1 MLVRRLR
8 LNSGLAFDFAE
19 GARASP
25 RRSTASQHKRH
36 SFRPRHSAG
45 TPAEQADRFDPSARP
60 DLRAAWTFN
69 RIVGHPI
76 FVAALQ
82 IAGGVRRISSPE
94 TIRDSRR

>member
-25 RRSTASQHKRH
+25 RTSTSSQHKRH

-45 TPAEQADRFDPSARP
+45 TPDDQVNRFTPSAMP
-60 DLRAAWTFN
+60 DLRAS
-69 RIVGHPI
+69 VGLQPHSGRRVI
-76 FVAALQ
+76 GCGVA
-82 IAGGVRRISSPE
+82 RRIEVGRE
-94 TIRDSRR
+94 TGARRD

>member
-36 SFRPRHSAG
+36 SFRPRHSAH
-45 TPAEQADRFDPSARP
+45 TPDDASARP
-60 DLRAAWTFN
+60 DMRAAAETPGTPASG
-69 RIVGHPI
+69 R
-76 FVAALQ
+76 ALTRETRAELK
-82 IAGGVRRISSPE
+82 AGRPPARE
-94 TIRDSRR
+94 L

>member
-36 SFRPRHSAG
+36 SFRPRHSAS
-45 TPAEQADRFDPSARP
+45 TSDDQAHRFNPSAMP
-60 DLRAAWTFN
+60 DLRAAAGTPGTALLSPPSPLVTSRNW
-69 RIVGHPI
+69 HPEND
-76 FVAALQ
+76 
-82 IAGGVRRISSPE
+82 RS
-94 TIRDSRR
+94 RDVQ